1 MEGKRV
7 IMMDTGSAPTDEI
20 VSRYGVRVM
29 GMRLFLDG
37 ETYIDGQEIDRDTYY
52 ARIEKIRDFNTNPP
66 LVWDIRK
73 IYEGLKREGFRE
85 VIGIHVSSAMSRLI
99 ETCRNGRN
107 MVNGLDV
114 RIIDTRNLSAGA
126 YLVAEKIVELLHY
139 GRRLEQV
146 EPLIPRIRSS
156 VHFQISLSTL
166 DYLVKN
172 KRIGRAQGLLGN
184 LFRLRP
190 ILGIDGEGYLLPLT
204 KERGKER
211 VVARIADNAVRFL
224 QDRPH
229 NRKLYM
235 VSGLDKNRR
244 QVEAVYDAFRER
256 GRAAGIDPDAIRV
269 TRNRIWPTVAN
280 LSGPETY
287 GFAVY
292 GEERP
297 IE

>member
-1 MEGKRV
+1 MERKRI

-20 VSRYGVRVM
+20 TARYGVRVM
-29 GMRLFLDG
+29 GMKLFLDG
-37 ETYIDGQEIDRDTYY
+37 ETYIDGQDMDKDAYY
-52 ARIEKIRDFNTNPP
+52 ARIEKVRDFDTNPP

-114 RIIDTRNLSAGA
+114 RIIDTKNLSAGA

-139 GRRLEQV
+139 GRRWEQV
-146 EPLIPRIRSS
+146 IPLVPRIRSS

-166 DYLVKN
+166 TYLVKN

-184 LFRLRP
+184 LFRMRP
-190 ILGIDGEGYLLPLT
+190 ILGIDGDGYLVPLG
-204 KERGKER
+204 KERGKDR
-211 VVARIADNAVRFL
+211 VVDRIAGEASRFL
-224 QDRPH
+224 RDRPH
-229 NRKLYM
+229 NVKIYM

-244 QVEAVYDAFRER
+244 QVEAVYDAFREK
-256 GRAAGIDPDAIRV
+256 AQEMGIDLGGARII
-269 TRNRIWPTVAN
+269 RNRIWPTVAN

>member
-1 MEGKRV
+1 MERKRI

-29 GMRLFLDG
+29 GMKLFLDG
-37 ETYIDGQEIDRDTYY
+37 ETYTDGEDLDKDAYY
-52 ARIEKIRDFNTNPP
+52 ARVEKVKNFDTSPP

-73 IYEGLKREGFRE
+73 IYEALKREGIRE

-99 ETCRNGRN
+99 DTCRNGRN

-126 YLVAEKIVELLHY
+126 CLVVEKIVELLHY
-139 GRRLEQV
+139 GRSYEQV
-146 EPLIPRIRSS
+146 VPLVPKIRSS

-166 DYLVKN
+166 KYLVKN
-172 KRIGRAQGLLGN
+172 KRIGRAQALVGN
-184 LFRLRP
+184 LLRMRP
-190 ILGIDGEGYLLPLT
+190 ILGVDDDGYLTPLA
-204 KERGKER
+204 KVRGKEK
-211 VVARIADNAVRFL
+211 VVDRIADGAVGFL
-224 QDRPH
+224 RDRPY
-229 NRKLYM
+229 NIKIYM

-244 QVEAVYDAFRER
+244 QVEVVFDAFKEK
-256 GRAAGIDPDAIRV
+256 AADAGVDLTSARV
-269 TRNRIWPTVAN
+269 IRNRIWPTVAN
-280 LSGPETY
+280 LSGPEAY

>member
-1 MEGKRV
+1 MERKRI

-29 GMRLFLDG
+29 GMKLFLDG
-37 ETYIDGQEIDRDTYY
+37 ETYIDGEDLDKDGYY
-52 ARIEKIRDFNTNPP
+52 ARIEKVKNFDTNPP

-73 IYEGLKREGFRE
+73 TYEALKREGIRD

-99 ETCRNGRN
+99 DTCRNARN

-126 YLVAEKIVELLHY
+126 YLVVEKIVELLHY
-139 GRRLEQV
+139 GRGYEQV
-146 EPLIPRIRSS
+146 VPLVPKIRSS

-166 DYLVKN
+166 NYLVKN
-172 KRIGRAQGLLGN
+172 KRIGRAQGLMGN
-184 LFRLRP
+184 LLRMRP
-190 ILGIDGEGYLLPLT
+190 ILGIDDDGFLIPLA
-204 KERGKER
+204 KVRGKEK
-211 VVARIADNAVRFL
+211 VVDRIAGGAVQFL
-224 QDRPH
+224 RDRPY
-229 NRKLYM
+229 NLKVYM

-244 QVEAVYDAFRER
+244 QVEAVFDAFKDKAA
-256 GRAAGIDPDAIRV
+256 GAGIDLTSARII
-269 TRNRIWPTVAN
+269 RNRIWPTVAN